1 VKYLLRRIGFYLLA
15 IWVAI
20 TVNFVIPRLAPG
32 NPATALMARFRGQLN
47 PEALHSLELQF
58 GINHDPLW
66 VQYWQYLV
74 QLLHGNLGV
83 SFTYFPTPV
92 STVIGQEIPWTLT
105 LVGVSLVIS
114 FIVGTFLGVIAAW
127 RRGSFVDS
135 FLLPLLSFMGAIPYF
150 WLALVFLYVLGFQ
163 LHWFPLNGGYDTAI
177 PVAWSSDFLA
187 TVISHGLLPAGTI
200 ILASLGGWMLGMRNA
215 MITTLSEDYVVMA
228 QAKGLKESRVMLIYA
243 ARNAILPNVTGFAI
257 ALGFVVGGALL
268 TEIVFSYPGIGFA
281 LYQAVLNN
289 DYPLLQG
296 IFLLIALAVLIA
308 NFLADLAYGVLD
320 PRVR

>member
-1 VKYLLRRIGFYLLA
+1 MKYLLRRIGFYLLA

-114 FIVGTFLGVIAAW
+114 FIVGTFLGVVAAW

-177 PVAWSSDFLA
+177 PVGWSSDFLA

-200 ILASLGGWMLGMRNA
+200 VLASLGGWMLGMRNA

-228 QAKGLKESRVMLIYA
+228 QAKGLKDSRVMLIYA